1 LEVGFKDLGAGG
13 ISCASSEM
21 GADGGVGIAI
31 DLDAVPLG
39 MEGLAPHVISCAETQ
54 ERLLWIVPPEFTPRL
69 LAIYND
75 EFDLP
80 GAAEGAQAAV
90 IGTTSAGGRYTLSH
104 HGQAVCDVPIEVVT
118 RGIRY
123 NREGRPPAAIVLGSP
138 PAQPASLHDVALRV
152 LGHPNVASRWAVFS
166 RYDQEVQGSTVLRPG
181 EADAGL
187 IAPLPGCT
195 AAVAL
200 STDCVP
206 RYCRLDPYLGAQLAV
221 AEAARNVATTGA
233 QPRALTDCLNMGNPE
248 DPHAFWQFTEAVRG
262 IADAARALGPQG
274 ISGPPLPI
282 ISGNVSFYNQSSTG
296 RAIPPTPII
305 ACVGVI
311 DDCTR
316 ALGMQVVAPHATLV
330 LLGNPRTGLG
340 GSVYLDVLGAPPVAL
355 PPPDLEAE
363 QRANALLPELAR
375 DCLLLAAHDVSDGG
389 LLACLAEM
397 LLGKDGDGRAGLTVQ
412 LDGLAERADVAL
424 FSEDGAIAVAV
435 APALLETVLARA
447 KERRVTAHVL
457 GTVDTGASRLRAVF
471 AGQVVLD
478 VPLTDVSSAWRGAVP
493 EILA

>member
-1 LEVGFKDLGAGG
+1 
-13 ISCASSEM
+13 
-21 GADGGVGIAI
+21 
-31 DLDAVPLG
+31 
-39 MEGLAPHVISCAETQ
+39 
-54 ERLLWIVPPEFTPRL
+54 
-69 LAIYND
+69 
-75 EFDLP
+75 
-80 GAAEGAQAAV
+80 
-90 IGTTSAGGRYTLSH
+90 
-104 HGQAVCDVPIEVVT
+104 
-118 RGIRY
+118 
-123 NREGRPPAAIVLGSP
+123 
-138 PAQPASLHDVALRV
+138 
-152 LGHPNVASRWAVFS
+152 
-166 RYDQEVQGSTVLRPG
+166 
-181 EADAGL
+181 
-187 IAPLPGCT
+187 
-195 AAVAL
+195 
-200 STDCVP
+200 
-206 RYCRLDPYLGAQLAV
+206 
-221 AEAARNVATTGA
+221 
-233 QPRALTDCLNMGNPE
+233 
-248 DPHAFWQFTEAVRG
+248 
-262 IADAARALGPQG
+262 
-274 ISGPPLPI
+274 
-282 ISGNVSFYNQSSTG
+282 
-296 RAIPPTPII
+296 
-305 ACVGVI
+305 VI